1 GLDDTLRGLQGFLK
15 ELRDKFHRSYIDLLT
30 LNRQF
35 TTVYGQSERP
45 RQRVDQTIPAI
56 SWIYQKV
63 SGPTIANRFA
73 DLEHTNSIC
82 LPIGIKRL
90 QLTLHMLDESDK
102 FYGKQLRLPYQED
115 ATSSGDIRD
124 NTLDSDLIPPERT
137 KKVRT
142 KLLANNPEKLPS
154 RLFLHFESIQFKPDE
169 ENVDIEEVNSD
180 NFLDN
185 ILQMTSFAYQQFTA
199 TYQKR

>member
-15 ELRDKFHRSYIDLLT
+15 EHRDKFHRSYIDFLT
-30 LNRQF
+30 LNRQLL
-35 TTVYGQSERP
+35 R
-45 RQRVDQTIPAI
+45 
-56 SWIYQKV
+56 IYYSIWTKSADDGKKKKV

-82 LPIGIKRL
+82 LPIGKKCSL
-90 QLTLHMLDESDK
+90 KGYSVKLTLHMFDESDK

-124 NTLDSDLIPPERT
+124 NILDSDLIPPERT
-137 KKVRT
+137 KK
-142 KLLANNPEKLPS
+142 
-154 RLFLHFESIQFKPDE
+154 FKPDE
-169 ENVDIEEVNSD
+169 ENVDLEEVNSD

-199 TYQKR
+199 TYQKSVIEYEAIHFTKGHLE